1 MSRLGLL
8 NYFQKMKKIF
18 FAAAIAVSFYL
29 IFPGYSFALGGY
41 LTGDYGQV
49 VPVELKAIID
59 FDGKTEKIISQQTFS
74 FNPLLISNFYWVM
87 AFPEKVKSDKPDS
100 KKNMLTDRF
109 LEIEKKTRK
118 KFSKDNIFQRI
129 IYPDVIEEKSV
140 SSEIFSRMIFIKYLK
155 KAPDFKNLSDL
166 EAWFKINAY
175 PIPKSSRELFAEYNK
190 KHWHFLLALID
201 GSHAT
206 LDAKETLTLNAGY
219 NIPVE
224 VSFPA
229 KKIIYPLK
237 LAGIMPDRDSKD
249 VPLSFPYG
257 SGSESILGVK
267 DQRVDDLL
275 STPSSSF
282 NPPLLLDLMQI
293 KIDLFVRSR
302 DKVEAKG
309 FTTVYADK
317 EGGKYLTRL
326 LAYKPLTQLSDVTI
340 EKARDQRRVNPQISI
355 FETVIRIIFVVV
367 LLIILRK
374 KISGKKQ

>member
-1 MSRLGLL
+1 
-8 NYFQKMKKIF
+8 MKKII

-29 IFPGYSFALGGY
+29 IFPGNSFALGGY

-49 VPVELKAIID
+49 VPVELKAIIE
-59 FDGKTEKIISQQTFS
+59 FDGKTEKIISQQTFA
-74 FNPLLISNFYWVM
+74 FNPLLISNFYWLM

-100 KKNMLTDRF
+100 QKNMLTDRF
-109 LEIEKKTRK
+109 LEIEKKTQK
-118 KFSKDNIFQRI
+118 KFSKDNILQKI

-140 SSEIFSRMIFIKYLK
+140 PAEIFSRMLFIKYLK
-155 KAPDFKNLSDL
+155 RVPDFKNFTEL
-166 EAWFKINAY
+166 EQWFRVNAY
-175 PIPKSSRELFAEYNK
+175 PIPKSSRQLLAEYSK

-206 LDAKETLTLNAGY
+206 LDAKETLTLNAGH

-224 VSFPA
+224 VSFPT

-257 SGSESILGVK
+257 SGSEAILGVK
-267 DQRVDDLL
+267 DRRVDDLL
-275 STPSSSF
+275 STPSSSYY
-282 NPPLLLDLMQI
+282 PPLLLDLMQI
-293 KIDLFVRSR
+293 KIDLFVMSK

-309 FTTVYADK
+309 FTTVYSDK
-317 EGGKYLTRL
+317 AGGQYLTRL
-326 LAYKPLTQLSDVTI
+326 SAYKPLTQLSDVTI

-355 FETVIRIIFVVV
+355 FETIVRIIFMVV

-374 KISGKKQ
+374 KISGRKQ